1 MKEKRRLNLLQKK
14 IIKIEYPVAIAIAIL
29 ITTILITH
37 FYPNEVYSSKIK
49 YVYYILNFISAG
61 ICGKYI
67 SPYTKKYSFFN
78 NIIWSLCFGI
88 VILVLFPHLIIM
100 KFGLIL
106 STAFCIVILYYFIV
120 GVIQV
125 IEYLKSNRQIL
136 KSISYDLL
144 TLIIDACALMVSI
157 FALLFPL
164 VEVLF

>member
-1 MKEKRRLNLLQKK
+1 
-14 IIKIEYPVAIAIAIL
+14 
-29 ITTILITH
+29 
-37 FYPNEVYSSKIK
+37 
-49 YVYYILNFISAG
+49 
-61 ICGKYI
+61 
-67 SPYTKKYSFFN
+67 
-78 NIIWSLCFGI
+78 
-88 VILVLFPHLIIM
+88 M